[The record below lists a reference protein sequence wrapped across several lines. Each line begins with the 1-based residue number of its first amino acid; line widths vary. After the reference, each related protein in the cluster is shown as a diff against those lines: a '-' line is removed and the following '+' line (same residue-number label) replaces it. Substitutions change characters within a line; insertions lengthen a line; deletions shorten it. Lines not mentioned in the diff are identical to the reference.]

1 MQNKGA
7 DVSGAAAP
15 LLLLI
20 DDVPEDLRWLN
31 TVLSQDYRLAL
42 AYSGHQG
49 LQRAQALRPQLIL
62 LDVGLPDMD
71 GFALCRL
78 LKNDPLTAAIPV
90 LFLSARDEVPERVKG
105 LGQGAVDF
113 IGKPFYPEEVVARVR
128 VHLRLAAQHG
138 AAMADDMT
146 SSVRDPDGLLVQE
159 AVAYIRANLSALPS
173 VAELARRLGLHEKRL
188 LALFREHL
196 GHTVSGFVSEERVQ
210 TGARLLSETAMS
222 VQDIALAV
230 GFSSPGNFATAFR
243 ARHGLSPQVY
253 RQSLRAR
260 AAPGAA

>member
-1 MQNKGA
+1 MSMKGA
-7 DVSGAAAP
+7 DASGTAAP

-31 TVLSQDYRLAL
+31 TVLGQDYRLAL

-62 LDVGLPDMD
+62 LDIGLPDMD

-90 LFLSARDEVPERVKG
+90 LFLSAQDETHERVKG
-105 LGQGAVDF
+105 LGAGAVDF
-113 IGKPFYPEEVVARVR
+113 IGKPFYPEEVLARVR
-128 VHLRLAAQHG
+128 VHLQLAAQRG
-138 AAMADDMT
+138 AAAAGDV
-146 SSVRDPDGLLVQE
+146 SASVRDPDALLVQE
-159 AVAYIRANLSALPS
+159 AAAYIRAHLAALPPVS
-173 VAELARRLGLHEKRL
+173 ELAGRLGLHEKRL

-196 GHTVSGFVSEERVQ
+196 GQTISGFASEERML

-222 VQDIALAV
+222 VQDIAAAV
-230 GFSSPGNFATAFR
+230 GFSNPGNFATAFR
-243 ARHGLSPQVY
+243 TRHGLSPQAY
-253 RQSLRAR
+253 RQSMRERSVL
-260 AAPGAA
+260 GAT